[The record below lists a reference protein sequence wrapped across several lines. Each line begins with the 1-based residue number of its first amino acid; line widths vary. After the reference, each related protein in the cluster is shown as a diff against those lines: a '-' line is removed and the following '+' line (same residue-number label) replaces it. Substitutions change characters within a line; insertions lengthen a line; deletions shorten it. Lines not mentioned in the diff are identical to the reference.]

1 MKKNYISCDINC
13 KWKDVDKKKWFI
25 NKNTN
30 LDLFSLKLNR
40 NFQQNNES
48 INYILLFIFATENWS
63 K

>member
-1 MKKNYISCDINC
+1 MRYKLNGKMLIKKR
-13 KWKDVDKKKWFI
+13 FI

-48 INYILLFIFATENWS
+48 INYILLFIFATEN
-63 K
+63 